1 VTRLV
6 LALAAALWA
15 AAPDQPAAP
24 TELAVGQH
32 WTYQTRP
39 EDAGSTL
46 VIGKID
52 EVPEIGKVIHVHVID
67 VNIPNSKAP
76 GGMSHTISHM
86 PFTEDAFRAS
96 IKSLIGTAPA
106 DGRFDAGYDAWKKAK
121 GGVFTVP
128 VSQAVDA
135 MDKTINPPP
144 DAKPPAK

>member
-1 VTRLV
+1 VTPLV
-6 LALAAALWA
+6 LALVAALWMT
-15 AAPDQPAAP
+15 APDQPVPAA
-24 TELAVGQH
+24 ELAVGQQ
-32 WTYQTRP
+32 WSYETRP
-39 EDAGSTL
+39 QDAGSTV

-52 EVPEIGKVIHVHVID
+52 EVPEIGKIIHVHVLG

-76 GGMSHTISHM
+76 GGVSHTIGHM
-86 PFTEDAFRAS
+86 PFTEEAFRAS
-96 IKSLIGTAPA
+96 IKSLLGTAPA